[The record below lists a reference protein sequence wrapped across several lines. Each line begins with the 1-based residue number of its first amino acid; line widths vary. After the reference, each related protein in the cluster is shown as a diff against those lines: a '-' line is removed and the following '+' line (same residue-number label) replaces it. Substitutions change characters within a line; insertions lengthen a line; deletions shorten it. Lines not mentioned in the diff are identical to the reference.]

1 MTSDIAH
8 HASELRMIPLD
19 QIEVLNP
26 RERNN
31 RMFEQIIRN
40 IQAIGLKKPVVVT
53 PRAGPESNHYLLI
66 CGEGRLKA
74 FRALGHETIPAM
86 VVDVDDESA
95 FIMSLTENIARRKFS
110 PIELMS
116 GIKQL
121 KEQGYD
127 KKAIAEKTGLS
138 PEYIHGI
145 LHLLENGEERL
156 LMAVGSGRIPVSA
169 AMTISNAGTDNK
181 AIQAAM
187 QGAYEAGDLRGAQ
200 LIQARRVVERR
211 RAQGKSMSGRR
222 TSSNSPESVTPKSLV
237 RTYQREIERQRQLVK
252 KAEATQR
259 NLLFIVGAL
268 RKLLADEHF
277 ATLLRAEQ
285 MDTMPQYLADRVWP
299 RGGVA

>member
-40 IQAIGLKKPVVVT
+40 IQTIGLKKPVVVT

-110 PIELMS
+110 PIELMI

-121 KEQGYD
+121 QEQGYD

-181 AIQAAM
+181 AIQIAM
-187 QGAYEAGDLRGAQ
+187 QDAYEAGDLRGTQ
-200 LIQARRVVERR
+200 LVQARRIVERR
-211 RAQGKSMSGRR
+211 RAQGKSMNGRR
-222 TSSNSPESVTPKSLV
+222 ASAKSAEGITSTSLV
-237 RTYQREIERQRQLVK
+237 RTYQREIERQKQLVR

-259 NLLFIVGAL
+259 NLLFIAGAL

-285 MDTMPQYLADRVWP
+285 LDTMPQYLADRVWP